1 MDAWLERYKGHIFA
15 ALIALI
21 LVGGGVLAS
30 RRPQPKP
37 LEIQIP
43 TPSPT
48 VERVIRVHIAGAVV
62 NPGVYT
68 LKDGDRVTDAIAAA
82 GGFTE
87 DANRDALNLAARLA
101 DGQKI
106 TVPRMGEPTP
116 VAGPG
121 EETQGKVNINTA
133 TQAQLE
139 ALPGIGPVTAQRIIE
154 FRTRNGPFKSLEDLK
169 IQKLVP
175 ASTFEKIKDKI
186 TF

>member
-15 ALIALI
+15 ALIAL
-21 LVGGGVLAS
+21 LVVGGGVLAS

-37 LEIQIP
+37 LEIQMP

-48 VERVIRVHIAGAVV
+48 VEPIIKVHVAGAVL

-68 LKDGDRVTDAIAAA
+68 LKDGDRVADAIAAA
-82 GGFTE
+82 GGFTA

-106 TVPRMGEPTP
+106 AVPRLGEPTP
-116 VAGPG
+116 AASSDD
-121 EETQGKVNINTA
+121 TATGKVNINMA

-139 ALPGIGPVTAQRIIE
+139 ALPGIGPVMAQRIIE
-154 FRTRNGPFKSLEDLK
+154 FRNKNGPFKRIEDLRD
-169 IQKLVP
+169 QKLVP

-186 TF
+186 TL

>member
-1 MDAWLERYKGHIFA
+1 MDAWLERYKSHIFV

-21 LVGGGVLAS
+21 VVGGGVLAS
-30 RRPQPKP
+30 RRPQYKP
-37 LEIQIP
+37 LEIQMP

-48 VERVIRVHIAGAVV
+48 VEPLIKVHIAGAVL

-68 LKDGDRVTDAIAAA
+68 LKDGDRVADAIAAA

-106 TVPRMGEPTP
+106 AVPRLGEPTP
-116 VAGPG
+116 VSASNG
-121 EETQGKVNINTA
+121 EATGKVNINTA

-139 ALPGIGPVTAQRIIE
+139 ALPGIGPVTAQRIID
-154 FRTRNGPFKSLEDLK
+154 FRTRNGPFKRLEDLK
-169 IQKLVP
+169 DQKLVP

-186 TF
+186 TL